1 MALTR
6 AAKREWQFL
15 DLLCANICADLR
27 SFRLDGGRISHHGQ
41 RFRHSAGLQR
51 EFERGCRVDLDNDS
65 RLFLDPKAG
74 GGGAHVIRANTN
86 VLNAEAARRA
96 GDGVVIRTSFRAGD
110 GYFGVGNG
118 AAGAV
123 EDGAG
128 DGAAVGLS
136 ESRYCGEGKE
146 KTNEKKPQQ
155 GQIESHSPPQLYRTV
170 NKPSTSAASESQKN
184 SSPPKRSI
192 EIAADGPVTGKNAE
206 EGVAASGFRNRLL
219 GTRLSVP
226 AEGCQ
231 VLFLVAIW
239 IFDGRS
245 LGGEIV
251 IGFVWALR
259 IDGGKRF
266 PSTVY
271 WLGGTAAVAPR
282 RQQTCFSRGKK
293 HGPHNEGSGQTRR
306 SLARYGLPR
315 PQQDPLHL
323 CGDREARFRSRRAD
337 EILQKCTRP
346 AVGHRPERFVRAGDF
361 GDRQPVFPRNHSRI
375 PGRRLGSRVR
385 RPSLQ
390 HPI

>member
-1 MALTR
+1 MALTC
-6 AAKREWQFL
+6 AVEREWQFL
-15 DLLCANICADLR
+15 DLLCANNCADLR

-170 NKPSTSAASESQKN
+170 NKPSTSAASESQK
-184 SSPPKRSI
+184 
-192 EIAADGPVTGKNAE
+192 T
-206 EGVAASGFRNRLL
+206 
-219 GTRLSVP
+219 
-226 AEGCQ
+226 
-231 VLFLVAIW
+231 
-239 IFDGRS
+239 
-245 LGGEIV
+245 
-251 IGFVWALR
+251 
-259 IDGGKRF
+259 
-266 PSTVY
+266 
-271 WLGGTAAVAPR
+271 
-282 RQQTCFSRGKK
+282 
-293 HGPHNEGSGQTRR
+293 
-306 SLARYGLPR
+306 
-315 PQQDPLHL
+315 
-323 CGDREARFRSRRAD
+323 
-337 EILQKCTRP
+337 
-346 AVGHRPERFVRAGDF
+346 
-361 GDRQPVFPRNHSRI
+361 
-375 PGRRLGSRVR
+375 VR
-385 RPSLQ
+385 RPSEALRLPPTVPSPARTPRRALLQ
-390 HPI
+390 AVSETGYLVLVYQCRRRVLKFFFSLLSVFSMAVVWGAKS